1 MRSVKPGLAVVDP
14 VPELEVLPLLVFD
27 LLPGMVP
34 VAAARELIAVGYG
47 PDDTCSSL
55 LRRYL

>member
-1 MRSVKPGLAVVDP
+1 MRSVKPGLAVVDL
-14 VPELEVLPLLVFD
+14 VPELEVLPLQAFD
-27 LLPGMVP
+27 LLPGMVQ

-47 PDDTCSSL
+47 LGDTCSNQ